1 MFLQIIHILF
11 SFHVAASQK
20 LISTCDQGD
29 TNWNRQLIGY
39 HLRYWIS
46 SIDIENMKS
55 PYDFIVDFKYR
66 VKPPKSKEEETRLD
80 FIVKLDSETG
90 KVTGPAWKNFGYR
103 GPRYH
108 DGYLYGKIDEN
119 HELTGTSMFHDHSR

>member
-1 MFLQIIHILF
+1 M
-11 SFHVAASQK
+11 AATQK

-46 SIDIENMKS
+46 SVDIENKKS

-80 FIVKLDSETG
+80 FIVKLDSKTG
-90 KVTGPAWKNFGYR
+90 KVKGPAWKNFGYR

-119 HELTGTSMFHDHSR
+119 HELTGTSLFNMTTISDLLPSVEIQC